1 MRRNWGKIHS
11 VWSKQVFAILFLLLI
26 IDTGT
31 ATARESAKSI
41 TERKCSSCHSLQ
53 RLTRKRSKARWSKR
67 VQRCAE
73 KTSDWEDEA
82 HWITDSDISI
92 ITGYLV
98 RTQLREKRKVTL
110 EASRNRAKQSI
121 ESNKIKRARNP
132 RNLSTTEM
140 IHVPVFI
147 LPKIVFTREKFNVTA
162 KVGQRN
168 HPMVDKHYI
177 QWLELYQDGVL
188 LKKVEFKPGQDPYIT
203 ALVQI
208 GNVTNLRAMTKC
220 TMHGLWEVNKQIH
233 AR

>member
-1 MRRNWGKIHS
+1 MHGNWGKIQS
-11 VWSKQVFAILFLLLI
+11 VWGKQVFAILFWLLL

-31 ATARESAKSI
+31 APARESAKSI
-41 TERKCSSCHSLQ
+41 TERKCSSCHTLQ
-53 RLTRKRSKARWSKR
+53 RLTRKRSKARWRKR

-82 HWITDSDISI
+82 HWITDNDISI
-92 ITGYLV
+92 IADYLV
-98 RTQLREKRKVTL
+98 ATQLREKKKVTL
-110 EASRNRAKQSI
+110 GVSRNRAKRSI
-121 ESNKIKRARNP
+121 ESNKIKRAGDP
-132 RNLSTTEM
+132 SNLSTTEM

-177 QWLELYQDGVL
+177 RWLELYQDGVL
-188 LKKVEFKPGQDPYIT
+188 LKKVEFKPGQYPQIT

-208 GNVTNLRAMTKC
+208 GNVTNLRAVTEC
-220 TMHGLWEVNKQIH
+220 TMHGLWEANKQIH